1 MGANLNDFIALSLSP
16 VYRLRNRHNPK
27 SEKEKKEMS
36 SLFALALLQDNTST
50 GVGPAGAAMGAG
62 IMIVYLAIILI
73 IIISLWKIFTKAGKP
88 GWAAIVPIYNL
99 IVMLEICCKPIW
111 WFILM
116 LIPFVNLIVIIILL
130 VELAKRFGKGVGF
143 AIGMLILP
151 FIFYP
156 MLAFGD
162 SKYTPC

>member
-1 MGANLNDFIALSLSP
+1 MNA
-16 VYRLRNRHNPK
+16 
-27 SEKEKKEMS
+27 
-36 SLFALALLQDNTST
+36 LFALALLQDSTTTTTT
-50 GVGPAGAAMGAG
+50 GVSPLAAGMGVGMMLVWCA
-62 IMIVYLAIILI
+62 VVLIL
-73 IIISLWKIFTKAGKP
+73 IISLWKIFTKAGKP
-88 GWAAIVPIYNL
+88 GWAAIVPIYNV
-99 IVMLEICCKPIW
+99 IVMLEIACKPIW

-116 LIPFVNLIVIIILL
+116 LIPLVNIIVIIIVLI
-130 VELAKRFGKGVGF
+130 ELAKRFGKGVGF

>member
-1 MGANLNDFIALSLSP
+1 MNA
-16 VYRLRNRHNPK
+16 
-27 SEKEKKEMS
+27 
-36 SLFALALLQDNTST
+36 LFALALLQDNTST
-50 GVGPAGAAMGAG
+50 GISPAGAAMGMG
-62 IMIVYLAIILI
+62 MMLVWCVVVLILI
-73 IIISLWKIFTKAGKP
+73 ISMWKIFTKAGKP

-99 IVMLEICCKPIW
+99 IVMLEIACKPIW

-116 LIPFVNLIVIIILL
+116 LIPLVNIIVIIIVLI
-130 VELAKRFGKGVGF
+130 EIAKRFGKGVGF